1 MSCQCQCSAGAG
13 KVEAIDLIVE
23 KYAGQEGCLIP
34 VLHEVQE
41 HYGYLPEE
49 VQAYIAEKLNI
60 PLSEVY
66 GVVSFYALFSTVPKG
81 KYKISVCLGTACY
94 VRGAGQIVEEF
105 EKELKIKVGETTE
118 DKMFTLEACR
128 CLGACGLAP
137 VLMVNGNVH
146 GRLVPSDVSN
156 IINKYKAEQ

>member
-1 MSCQCQCSAGAG
+1 M
-13 KVEAIDLIVE
+13 
-23 KYAGQEGCLIP
+23 
-34 VLHEVQE
+34 
-41 HYGYLPEE
+41 
-49 VQAYIAEKLNI
+49 QAYIAEKLHM

-94 VRGAGQIVEEF
+94 VRGAGQILAEF
-105 EKELKIKVGETTE
+105 EKDLQIKVGETTD

-146 GRLVPSDVSN
+146 GRLVPSDVQN
-156 IINKYKAEQ
+156 IIKKYRAEQ